1 LNNKIIETFNLSK
14 KYHLKKGK
22 IIHALDDV
30 NIQIN
35 DGEKFGLLGPNGA
48 GKTTIISILTTLIQP
63 SGGYAIIDGKNILMN
78 ANKIKHKIALMLGN
92 DMIYYRITGYANLKF
107 FCKIYGIKD
116 YKRKIIQ
123 VAKEFEIEKW
133 LNEYVDRYSSGMK
146 CKLTLCRVLLSDPKI
161 LFLDEPTLGLDVK
174 TTSFIIDKLK
184 NSDKTIF
191 LTSHNMEVVDKLCS
205 KIAFINNGKIIKLGS
220 KEELR
225 EIMQKR
231 VRIFIGIDEN
241 KSKLEQ
247 ELIQQDFI
255 SNTTIEETGL
265 IIELIKRSHY
275 NKLFPIFRKFK
286 ITKIQEI
293 ELSVED
299 LFLNIIY

>member
-1 LNNKIIETFNLSK
+1 MNNKIIETFNLSK

-48 GKTTIISILTTLIQP
+48 GKTTMISILSTLIQP
-63 SGGYAIIDGKNILMN
+63 SSGYAIIDGDNILKKN
-78 ANKIKHKIALMLGN
+78 NIKSKIALMLGN

-107 FCKIYGIKD
+107 FCKIYGVKD
-116 YKRKIIQ
+116 YKKKIIQ

-133 LNEYVDRYSSGMK
+133 LNEYVERYSSGMK
-146 CKLTLCRVLLSDPKI
+146 CKLSLCRILLSDPKI
-161 LFLDEPTLGLDVK
+161 LILDEPTLGLDVK
-174 TTSFIIDKLK
+174 TTNFIIDKLK
-184 NSDKTIF
+184 HLDKTIF
-191 LTSHNMEVVDKLCS
+191 LTSHNMEVVDKLCR

-225 EIMQKR
+225 EAMQKR

-241 KSKLEQ
+241 KSRLEQ

-255 SNTTIEETGL
+255 SNITIEETGL
-265 IIELIKRSHY
+265 TIELLKRSYY
-275 NKLFPIFRKFK
+275 NKLYPIFSKYK

-299 LFLNIIY
+299 LFLKIV

>member
-1 LNNKIIETFNLSK
+1 MNNKIIETFSLSK
-14 KYHLKKGK
+14 EYHLKGRK
-22 IIHALDDV
+22 IIRALDDV

-35 DGEKFGLLGPNGA
+35 DGEKFGLIGPNGA
-48 GKTTIISILTTLIQP
+48 GKTTLISILSTLVQP
-63 SGGYAIIDGKNILMN
+63 SSGYAIIDGDNILKN
-78 ANKIKHKIALMLGN
+78 NNIKSKIALMLGN

-107 FCKIYGIKD
+107 FCKIYGVKD
-116 YKRKIIQ
+116 YKKKIIQ
-123 VAKEFEIEKW
+123 IAKEFEIEKW
-133 LNEYVDRYSSGMK
+133 LNEYVERYSSGMK

-174 TTSFIIDKLK
+174 TKNFIIDKLK
-184 NSDKTIF
+184 HLDKTVF
-191 LTSHNMEVVDKLCS
+191 LTSHNMEFVDKLCR
-205 KIAFINNGKIIKLGS
+205 KIAFINNGKIVKLGS

-225 EIMQKR
+225 EVMQKR

-241 KSKLEQ
+241 KSSLEQ

-255 SNTTIEETGL
+255 SNITIEETGL

-275 NKLFPIFRKFK
+275 NKLYPIFSKYK

-293 ELSVED
+293 ELSIED
-299 LFLNIIY
+299 LFLKIV